1 MEIKKISTTD
11 APAAIG
17 PYSQAVAVGNLL
29 YTSGQIPIDPETSL
43 MVDGD
48 ISAQA
53 ERIMK
58 NLAAVLKAAGTDFEN
73 VIKTTCFLVDMA
85 DFAAFNAVYEKYF
98 VSRPARSCVAVK
110 TLPKGALAE
119 VELVALIK

>member
-73 VIKTTCFLVDMA
+73 VIKTTCTSQRA
-85 DFAAFNAVYEKYF
+85 RKFAHVI
-98 VSRPARSCVAVK
+98 CC
-110 TLPKGALAE
+110 G
-119 VELVALIK
+119 